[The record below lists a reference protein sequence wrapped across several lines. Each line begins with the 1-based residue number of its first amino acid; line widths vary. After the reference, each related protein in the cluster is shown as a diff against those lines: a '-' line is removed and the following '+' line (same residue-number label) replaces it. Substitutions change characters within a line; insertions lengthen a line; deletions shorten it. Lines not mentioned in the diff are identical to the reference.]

1 MRNDAIACLTETISQ
16 VEGAADISAY
26 ISQNICRS
34 LKEPIKSLLTD
45 LRSQQVR
52 DVCAFLIRLAV
63 VSRDQMRLVLR
74 DVFPILL
81 DALKVPNKVMSGY
94 VDNCILEMVKLTA
107 YKPAVPLIMAEI
119 RDCKN
124 KLVRER

>member
-1 MRNDAIACLTETISQ
+1 
-16 VEGAADISAY
+16 
-26 ISQNICRS
+26 
-34 LKEPIKSLLTD
+34 
-45 LRSQQVR
+45 
-52 DVCAFLIRLAV
+52 
-63 VSRDQMRLVLR
+63 MRLVLR